1 MCLFCSGLAGHIAAQ
16 GQAWVHV
23 TSRTDMRLTQYGTG
37 TERSL
42 TGPEAFM
49 FSHSGHKHVCMRP
62 GTDQET
68 HPGLGGPVQGQITGR
83 SPGAALQEGP
93 FSHHLSLSNIS
104 QRPKLS
110 PLLPTSG
117 VCVTAGKRGCEPG
130 NWMGGHEK
138 LLIGSGVPSP
148 DPTSEC

>member
-1 MCLFCSGLAGHIAAQ
+1 MCLFCSELAGPIAAQ

-23 TSRTDMRLTQYGTG
+23 TSRTDVRLTQYRTG

-42 TGPEAFM
+42 TEPEAFL
-49 FSHSGHKHVCMRP
+49 FSHSGHKHVYMSP

-68 HPGLGGPVQGQITGR
+68 HPGPWWASSRSDYGEKPV
-83 SPGAALQEGP
+83 AALQEGP
-93 FSHHLSLSNIS
+93 SCHHLSLSNIR

-130 NWMGGHEK
+130 NWLGGHGN

-148 DPTSEC
+148 DPT